1 MKLRVL
7 IADDEHLSRERLTRF
22 LRTEPGAEI
31 VAECSSGTEA
41 LEAIRQQAPDV
52 AFLDVRM
59 PDLDAFGVLE
69 ALVGQ
74 RLPAIVLV
82 TAFDHFA
89 LRAFEI
95 EAVDYLLKPFDRQR
109 LQRALRRVRQRLQID
124 RTRPDK
130 PKAPEG
136 FAYPQARHTPLE
148 RLTVR
153 SSGRITLLKPAEID
167 WISAADN
174 YVELHVG
181 PKVLL
186 LRVSI
191 AALAGR
197 LAEHRFARI
206 SRSILVNL
214 DRIREIRSKSHG
226 DYFVVLSTGT
236 SLPGSRNYRLG
247 LDSLLRT
254 R

>member
-109 LQRALRRVRQRLQID
+109 LQRRSEEHTSELQS
-124 RTRPDK
+124 P
-130 PKAPEG
+130 
-136 FAYPQARHTPLE
+136 
-148 RLTVR
+148 
-153 SSGRITLLKPAEID
+153 
-167 WISAADN
+167 
-174 YVELHVG
+174 
-181 PKVLL
+181 
-186 LRVSI
+186 
-191 AALAGR
+191 
-197 LAEHRFARI
+197 
-206 SRSILVNL
+206 
-214 DRIREIRSKSHG
+214 
-226 DYFVVLSTGT
+226 
-236 SLPGSRNYRLG
+236 
-247 LDSLLRT
+247 
-254 R
+254 